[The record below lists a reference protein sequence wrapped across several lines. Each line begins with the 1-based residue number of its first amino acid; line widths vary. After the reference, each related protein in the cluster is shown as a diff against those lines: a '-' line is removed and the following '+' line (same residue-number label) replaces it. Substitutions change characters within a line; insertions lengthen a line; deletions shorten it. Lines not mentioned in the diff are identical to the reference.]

1 MVELMQ
7 GQRVPG
13 VYYFICILIDDIWNL
28 DIELKLKYLSSSD
41 INCLIAANIFDFNQ
55 VFITKLNM
63 CVGLLLPPWCVVT
76 FRDSSYLWWS
86 WWRWLLYSTVHTSQ
100 SKFLAHFVSLEAKKV
115 PDADGVMFKAETMK

>member
-1 MVELMQ
+1 MAELMQ
-7 GQRVPG
+7 GQRVPR

-63 CVGLLLPPWCVVT
+63 CVCGASVATMMCCHVPW
-76 FRDSSYLWWS
+76 
-86 WWRWLLYSTVHTSQ
+86 
-100 SKFLAHFVSLEAKKV
+100 
-115 PDADGVMFKAETMK
+115 